1 MKRDYY
7 MHRSGGYAFY
17 YFGNI
22 GTPFKV
28 SMFRAC
34 INGLCGYCVTRV
46 PRGASI
52 KRVYIRAALTRG
64 AHRMSWLVGE
74 MKKVNYERCSV

>member
-7 MHRSGGYAFY
+7 MHRSGGYAFDHG
-17 YFGNI
+17 GNI

-28 SMFRAC
+28 SMLRAC
-34 INGLCGYCVTRV
+34 INDLCGYCVTSV
-46 PRGASI
+46 PKGASI

-64 AHRMSWLVGE
+64 AHRKSWLVGE
-74 MKKVNYERCSV
+74 MKKGKYGE